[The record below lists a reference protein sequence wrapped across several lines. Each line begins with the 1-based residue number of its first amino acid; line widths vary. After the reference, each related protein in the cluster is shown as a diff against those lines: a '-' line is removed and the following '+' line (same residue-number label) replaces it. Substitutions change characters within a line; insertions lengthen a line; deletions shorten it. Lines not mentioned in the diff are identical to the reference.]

1 MKRLAFLA
9 GSLLVAIAVSSCSSS
24 QDVLDPSAIV
34 PLSVEMQAAQDSGAL
49 PTQDTSASLSPA
61 VASRTRLHFDPIVGA
76 TVNVA
81 TPLTERL
88 AARARAR
95 GITLTGS
102 SDSSTSH
109 VMKGY
114 FSTISEGRQTTV
126 LYVWDIYDPS
136 GNRLHRINGK
146 QNAGGSGEGWNAVS
160 ASAMQAIAD
169 DTISQLVAWL
179 AGGTG

>member
-1 MKRLAFLA
+1 VRRLAFLA
-9 GSLLVAIAVSSCSSS
+9 GSLLVAIAASSCSSS

-34 PLSVEMQAAQDSGAL
+34 PLGVEMQAAENAGTLAAQG
-49 PTQDTSASLSPA
+49 TSAALSPA

-76 TVNVA
+76 TVDVA

-102 SDSSTSH
+102 ADSSTTH

-114 FSTISEGRQTTV
+114 FSTISEGQQTTV
-126 LYVWDIYDPS
+126 LYVWDVYDPS
-136 GNRLHRINGK
+136 GSRLHRINGK
-146 QNAGGSGEGWNAVS
+146 QEAGGKGEGWNAVS

-179 AGGTG
+179 AGKTG